1 MVGWAEGLAVG
12 FSVGRRVGLAVG
24 DSVGT
29 REGAAVGDRVGNGT
43 TSGKSVGF
51 LKFERLT
58 LDRLPPEIAR
68 IASAFAPER
77 SRCATQQAQHGAR
90 RWSTGRRGLEGPY
103 RTGSRRSL
111 GTVPRGGSLS

>member
-1 MVGWAEGLAVG
+1 MVGWAVGLAVG
-12 FSVGRRVGLAVG
+12 FSVGLRVGLAVG

-51 LKFERLT
+51 LKLVRLT

-68 IASAFAPER
+68 IASAFAPHRQPTQPWHCPSKRVAFLNLR
-77 SRCATQQAQHGAR
+77 STEDR
-90 RWSTGRRGLEGPY
+90 
-103 RTGSRRSL
+103 
-111 GTVPRGGSLS
+111 